1 MPSIAVVGQSSIL
14 NSDIEDFENA
24 SSLTVK
30 DPNQVLVP
38 GSGAAQSF
46 PGDQGESD
54 LDVEWSGGMAPG
66 AEIFFIYTG
75 SDTNFG
81 VFDSVGIR
89 RRRKNWKISSA

>member
-1 MPSIAVVGQSSIL
+1 M
-14 NSDIEDFENA
+14 
-24 SSLTVK
+24 K

-38 GSGAAQSF
+38 GSGAAQAF

-66 AEIFFIYTG
+66 AEIFFVYTG

-81 VFDSVGIR
+81 VFDSVEYAVDEKIGNIISVSYGACEPGILR
-89 RRRKNWKISSA
+89 GRHHRP